1 MALAE
6 STGDSTPAILHA
18 VISAVNAMDVEKF
31 FDVTAVSIR
40 HLKERA
46 ERIVLRVK
54 SPEDVTKE
62 LILSL
67 ICLLLSRCGRL
78 TVIIH

>member
-6 STGDSTPAILHA
+6 STQDSTPAIFHA
-18 VISAVNAMDVEKF
+18 TIGAVNAMDVEKF
-31 FDVTAVSIR
+31 FDVNAVSIR

-46 ERIVLRVK
+46 EKIVLHVK

-62 LILSL
+62 
-67 ICLLLSRCGRL
+67 
-78 TVIIH
+78 VDFIINLGYC